1 MTQGGEEAAE
11 MISTIRGEH
20 VAMKTW
26 FNGTNPAAVALR
38 SKWGDYPGLWKE
50 VLNWKGW
57 KEARKAYLADQQR
70 NEMLGNTN
78 AAGNGTA
85 DTRTATPRSQVPI
98 KMENSTPNDNSH
110 TTNDGDAAVPRKRKS
125 RWGTAAPDEQP
136 RKSRWE
142 TPAAPPVAASTFQS
156 NSATNAA
163 VSVPMPSLPSR
174 NQPSLPG
181 LPGMP
186 ANLTPQQQQEM
197 AKYQARLREVNDKL
211 QVVEREAA
219 RVDSLPR
226 GHRER
231 SPSPPPGTVLHLSY
245 AFAGVIHPWRM
256 YTLSSDLETTVSYC
270 EHFLQ
275 RLLWTSS
282 ISKCHI
288 DSHSP
293 LLFLFFCF
301 SFFVI
306 PFIGFV
312 VVWNLLLLSPHNFD
326 FWANV

>member
-70 NEMLGNTN
+70 NEMLR
-78 AAGNGTA
+78 NGADDGTT
-85 DTRTATPRSQVPI
+85 DTRTITPRAHQVPI
-98 KMENSTPNDNSH
+98 KVERSTPDHSAH
-110 TTNDGDAAVPRKRKS
+110 TTNDDDSAVPRKRKS
-125 RWGTAAPDEQP
+125 RWGTAAPEEQP
-136 RKSRWE
+136 RRSRWE
-142 TPAAPPVAASTFQS
+142 TPAAPVAASMMPPTAS
-156 NSATNAA
+156 TLHSTTAST
-163 VSVPMPSLPSR
+163 VPLPSLPSR

-197 AKYQARLREVNDKL
+197 ANYQARLRQVNDKL

-231 SPSPPPGTVLHLSY
+231 SPSPPPGKVLCFAYSGV
-245 AFAGVIHPWRM
+245 AFFM
-256 YTLSSDLETTVSYC
+256 YWC
-270 EHFLQ
+270 
-275 RLLWTSS
+275 
-282 ISKCHI
+282 
-288 DSHSP
+288 
-293 LLFLFFCF
+293 
-301 SFFVI
+301 
-306 PFIGFV
+306 
-312 VVWNLLLLSPHNFD
+312 
-326 FWANV
+326 

>member
-70 NEMLGNTN
+70 NEMLS
-78 AAGNGTA
+78 NGGDDGTT
-85 DTRTATPRSQVPI
+85 DTRTSTPRAHVPI
-98 KMENSTPNDNSH
+98 KMERSTPDDSAH
-110 TTNDGDAAVPRKRKS
+110 TTNDGDSSVPRKRKS
-125 RWGTAAPDEQP
+125 RWGTAAPEEQP

-142 TPAAPPVAASTFQS
+142 TPAAPVAASMMPPTASTFHS
-156 NSATNAA
+156 TAA
-163 VSVPMPSLPSR
+163 SVPPPSLPSR

-197 AKYQARLREVNDKL
+197 ASYQARLRQVNDKL

-231 SPSPPPGTVLHLSY
+231 SPSPPPGKILCFACSGVNVFIYLFSLS
-245 AFAGVIHPWRM
+245 
-256 YTLSSDLETTVSYC
+256 
-270 EHFLQ
+270 
-275 RLLWTSS
+275 
-282 ISKCHI
+282 
-288 DSHSP
+288 
-293 LLFLFFCF
+293 
-301 SFFVI
+301 
-306 PFIGFV
+306 
-312 VVWNLLLLSPHNFD
+312 
-326 FWANV
+326 